1 MMVNHYI
8 LFMFNFEKM
17 NETSSQIMSESKQN
31 YLDTRCVLEQEIEII
46 YNQLF
51 QDAIA
56 KHRRGE
62 QLSHEELIIVARR
75 VVPLLTRSEMTTVSM
90 KFLNACLDLLF
101 VSSEADF
108 KQKQTALIE
117 LILNE
122 EIEHIP
128 FHPNNPEEKVF
139 EILNHMIE
147 HRKITE
153 PADIRKYTFVIT
165 LLVKFYNCHFENVM
179 NRELLA
185 FKENFDIYLLPYLDR
200 ADMICFPLFGNGHD
214 KYEMIMYSHRY
225 KFQSLKC
232 SLCNLGPNE
241 YRSIENLVVIIANEG
256 IRCTCWEK
264 FVKDNPGRN
273 IFPCSANG
281 LDGSFC
287 RFCFEYKDMNI
298 MEVIGVLNDSFKN
311 GSLKEDVYNDL
322 FDTFCQ
328 IIIGGS
334 DMPVMPLTS
343 KLVFYLSSIS
353 IELFQE
359 LLSLIEKFEVFFR
372 RIKSIPRPNF
382 LSTPNL
388 RDFTKG
394 YYKAYMDELKL
405 GQDQFETVI
414 PKFGFCC
421 CNENIKSRD
430 EIKVRRDGID
440 KDCHKEKVGDD
451 AVEDYQK
458 SRIGGC

>member
-1 MMVNHYI
+1 
-8 LFMFNFEKM
+8 
-17 NETSSQIMSESKQN
+17 
-31 YLDTRCVLEQEIEII
+31 
-46 YNQLF
+46 
-51 QDAIA
+51 
-56 KHRRGE
+56 
-62 QLSHEELIIVARR
+62 LIH
-75 VVPLLTRSEMTTVSM
+75 
-90 KFLNACLDLLF
+90 
-101 VSSEADF
+101 
-108 KQKQTALIE
+108 Q
-117 LILNE
+117 

-128 FHPNNPEEKVF
+128 FHPKNPEEIVVQ
-139 EILNHMIE
+139 IRNHVVE
-147 HRKITE
+147 SKKITE

-165 LLVKFYNCHFENVM
+165 LLVKFYNRHFENDM
-179 NRELLA
+179 NHELFA
-185 FKENFDIYLLPYLDR
+185 FKGDFGIYLLPYLDR
-200 ADMICFPLFGNGHD
+200 DDMICFPLFGNGHD
-214 KYEMIMYSHRY
+214 KYQTIMYSHRY

-264 FVKDNPGRN
+264 FVKDNPERN
-273 IFPCSANG
+273 IPPCSANC
-281 LDGSFC
+281 LDGSLC
-287 RFCFEYKDMNI
+287 RFCFEYKDMKVLEI
-298 MEVIGVLNDSFKN
+298 ICVLNDSFKN
-311 GSLKEDVYNDL
+311 GSLEEDVYNDL

-343 KLVFYLSSIS
+343 KLILYLSRIS

-388 RDFTKG
+388 RDFTKAD
-394 YYKAYMDELKL
+394 YQAYMDELKL

-421 CNENIKSRD
+421 CNENSKSRD
-430 EIKVRRDGID
+430 EIKARQERID
-440 KDCHKEKVGDD
+440 KDRREEEVGALAVKE
-451 AVEDYQK
+451 YQK
-458 SRIGGC
+458 SIIIGW

>member
-17 NETSSQIMSESKQN
+17 PKSIVEITLELIEKYISKDGSSNVKEIMKK
-31 YLDTRCVLEQEIEII
+31 YLDERCVLKKEIEII
-46 YNQLF
+46 YKQLF

-62 QLSHEELIIVARR
+62 PLSHEELIIIARR

-90 KFLNACLDLLF
+90 EFLNACRDLLF
-101 VSSEADF
+101 ASSEADF
-108 KQKQTALIE
+108 EQKQTALIK
-117 LILNE
+117 LILE

-128 FHPNNPEEKVF
+128 FHQKNSEEKVF
-139 EILNHMIE
+139 QIRNHMIE

-153 PADIRKYTFVIT
+153 QADIIKYTFVIT
-165 LLVKFYNCHFENVM
+165 LLVKFYNRHFENNM

-185 FKENFDIYLLPYLDR
+185 YRGNFDIYLLPYLDR
-200 ADMICFPLFGNGHD
+200 DDMICFPLFGNGHD
-214 KYEMIMYSHRY
+214 KYQTIMYSHRH
-225 KFQSLKC
+225 KFPFLKC

-241 YRSIENLVVIIANEG
+241 YTSIENLVVIIAKEG

-273 IFPCSANG
+273 IFPCSAKG
-281 LDGSFC
+281 LDGSLC
-287 RFCFEYKDMNI
+287 RFCFEYKDMKFLEI
-298 MEVIGVLNDSFKN
+298 ICLLNDSFKN
-311 GSLKEDVYNDL
+311 GSLKEAVYNDL
-322 FDTFCQ
+322 FDTICQ

-343 KLVFYLSSIS
+343 KLVFYLLSMS
-353 IELFQE
+353 IELFQD

-388 RDFTKG
+388 HDFTKAD
-394 YYKAYMDELKL
+394 YQAYMDELKL

-421 CNENIKSRD
+421 CNENSKSRD
-430 EIKVRRDGID
+430 EFNT
-440 KDCHKEKVGDD
+440 
-451 AVEDYQK
+451 
-458 SRIGGC
+458 